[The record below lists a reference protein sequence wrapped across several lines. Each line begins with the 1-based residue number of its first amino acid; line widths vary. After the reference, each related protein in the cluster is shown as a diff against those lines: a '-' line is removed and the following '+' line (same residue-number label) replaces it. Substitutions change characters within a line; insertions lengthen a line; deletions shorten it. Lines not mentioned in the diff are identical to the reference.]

1 MKTSG
6 IRNNIFLL
14 VLIFIFLTGC
24 KKGEKTDTILTATLK
39 GPSAMAMI
47 HMIES
52 ADSIGDFNA
61 EFVIKNE
68 PRQVQAMMLEESV
81 DFAVLPSTLGAL
93 LYNKTGNYILAG
105 IPVWGT
111 LYLFGSDT
119 SINTWNDLKG
129 KKVSLMGRGM
139 TPDIMFRY
147 LAERNGLEPDRD
159 MELDYSFPT
168 HIELANAISAGVSE
182 LGVISEPMVSLVM
195 ARNPSVRPLINFNR
209 EWIRLF
215 GPGTPF
221 AQTALLVHRNFAEEH
236 PDIVN
241 EYLKKLNES
250 IQRVNKFP
258 HESARLIVRHNILP
272 DTSIAERSI
281 PRSNLHFSYAGEEM
295 NGIHEYFK
303 VFYTFNPLIL
313 GGKLPDEEFYFK
325 KKPD

>member
-1 MKTSG
+1 M
-6 IRNNIFLL
+6 
-14 VLIFIFLTGC
+14 
-24 KKGEKTDTILTATLK
+24 DAILTATLK

-52 ADSIGDFNA
+52 TDSLGDYPT

-68 PRQVQAMMLEESV
+68 PRQVQAMMLEEAV
-81 DFAVLPSTLGAL
+81 EFAVLPSTLGVL

-119 SINTWNDLKG
+119 TINTWKDLKG

-147 LAERNGLEPDRD
+147 LAEQNGLDPDRD
-159 MELDYSFPT
+159 IELDYSFPT
-168 HIELANAISAGVSE
+168 HIELANAISAGVSK

-195 ARNPSVRPLINFNR
+195 ARNPSVKPLINFNR
-209 EWIRLF
+209 EWIEFF
-215 GPGTPF
+215 GTDIPF
-221 AQTALLVHRNFAEEH
+221 AQTALLVHHDFAIDH
-236 PDIVN
+236 PEIVN
-241 EYLKKLNES
+241 DYLEELNRS
-250 IQRVNKFP
+250 IQKVNNFP
-258 HESARLIVRHNILP
+258 HEAAELIVKHNILP
-272 DTSIAERSI
+272 NTSIAAKSI
-281 PRSNLHFSYAGEEM
+281 SRSNLHLSYAREEM

-303 VFYTFNPLIL
+303 VFYNFNPLIL

-325 KKPD
+325 KKTD

>member
-1 MKTSG
+1 MRIHG
-6 IRNNIFLL
+6 IRNIISIITPILILL
-14 VLIFIFLTGC
+14 SSC
-24 KKGEKTDTILTATLK
+24 KKDEKTDTIHTATLK

-47 HMIES
+47 HMMES
-52 ADSIGDFNA
+52 ADSIGNFPA

-93 LYNKTGNYILAG
+93 LYNKTGNYLLAG

-119 SINTWNDLKG
+119 AINSWEDLKG
-129 KKVSLMGRGM
+129 KKISLMGRGM

-147 LAERNGLEPDRD
+147 LATQNGLDPDRD

-168 HIELANAISAGVSE
+168 HIELANAISAGVSN
-182 LGVISEPMVSLVM
+182 LGVISEPLVSLVM
-195 ARNPSVRPLINFNR
+195 SRNSSVRPLINFNR

-215 GPGTPF
+215 GPGVPF
-221 AQTALLVHRNFAEEH
+221 AQTALLVHRKFANEH
-236 PDIVN
+236 PEIVN

-250 IQRVNKFP
+250 IQKVNKSP
-258 HESARLIVRHNILP
+258 HEAARLIVKHNILP

-303 VFYTFNPLIL
+303 VFYNFNPLIL

>member
-1 MKTSG
+1 MRKPG
-6 IRNNIFLL
+6 IQNIISIITII
-14 VLIFIFLTGC
+14 LILPGC
-24 KKGEKTDTILTATLK
+24 KNEERTDSILTATLK

-52 ADSIGDFNA
+52 TDSIGNLPA
-61 EFVIKNE
+61 EFIIKNE
-68 PRQVQAMMLEESV
+68 PRQAQAMMLEESI

-119 SINTWNDLKG
+119 SINTWDDLKG

-147 LAERNGLEPDRD
+147 LAERNRLDPDRD

-168 HIELANAISAGVSE
+168 HIELANAISAGVSK
-182 LGVISEPMVSLVM
+182 LGVISEPLVSLVM
-195 ARNPSVRPLINFNR
+195 ARNSSVLPLIDFNR
-209 EWIRLF
+209 EWISLF
-215 GPGTPF
+215 GPDVPF
-221 AQTALLVHRNFAEEH
+221 AQTALLVHRNFAKEH
-236 PDIVN
+236 PEIVN
-241 EYLKKLNES
+241 EYLKELNKS
-250 IQRVNKFP
+250 IQRVNDFT
-258 HESARLIVRHNILP
+258 HEAARLIVKHNILP
-272 DTSIAERSI
+272 DSSIAVRSI

-303 VFYTFNPLIL
+303 VFYNFNPLIL
-313 GGKLPDEEFYFK
+313 GGKLPDEEFYYK